1 MEPRRRG
8 ELLAFLENRPEVA
21 KVLNLITLQMGA
33 DVMVS
38 VKAKMQPCASDR
50 ALIDAIN
57 VVERDMKAQFP
68 DIRWS
73 FFEPDVTD

>member
-1 MEPRRRG
+1 
-8 ELLAFLENRPEVA
+8 VA
-21 KVLNLITLQMGA
+21 QVLNLITLQMGA

-38 VKAKMQPCASDR
+38 VKARMEPCVSDR
-50 ALIDAIN
+50 ALIEAIN
-57 VVERDMKAQFP
+57 TVERAMKAQFP